1 MSGPVRTEWRKRLAW
16 LESPGLSARQER
28 VLNVVMI
35 AVIGLFA
42 GGWAFAIAGAAA
54 GDERLLLGREL
65 TANPLSAN
73 APPPAAFLLD
83 RLVRMAA
90 DEGRWRGESGAVR
103 ALITEPGESL
113 ALADTLGL
121 DSLPTGT
128 TLEVVQA
135 DTSAAPRPGT
145 AAEGEEAVQSPGA
158 WNVLIR
164 ARDNVRRVA
173 GLSVLTPVPTS
184 MIRNGRLGQYLI
196 GSWPSTAGR
205 SGPTASERYAPPRG
219 LIEVTPANVDLPITD
234 HLVLGDFLT
243 KGQEDVWPKYVVISP
258 RILDKLE
265 LTFQELE
272 RRGHPVENVGIIS
285 GFRTPNY
292 NAHGGNTGGRGSL
305 SRHMYGDAMDF
316 YIDNNGD
323 GAMDDLNGDGRIDRK
338 DAQVIADAAEAVESS
353 YPQYVGGI
361 GVYNVNPGAH
371 SGFVHLDTRGYRA
384 RW

>member
-1 MSGPVRTEWRKRLAW
+1 MSGPDRSGWRKRLAW
-16 LESPGLSARQER
+16 LESPGLSSRQER
-28 VLNVVMI
+28 GLHLALVGTIV
-35 AVIGLFA
+35 LFA

-73 APPPAAFLLD
+73 APPPAAFVLD

-103 ALITEPGESL
+103 ALITEPGDSL

-121 DSLPTGT
+121 DSLPAGT

-135 DTSAAPRPGT
+135 DTSGARPAA
-145 AAEGEEAVQSPGA
+145 EEAVRSPGA

-164 ARDNVRRVA
+164 ARDNVRRIA
-173 GLSVLTPVPTS
+173 GFSVLTPVPSST
-184 MIRNGRLGQYLI
+184 IRNGRIGQYLI
-196 GSWPSTAGR
+196 GEWPSTAGR
-205 SGPTASERYAPPRG
+205 RGPTASERYAPPRG
-219 LIEVTPANVDLPITD
+219 LIAVTPSNVDLPITD

-243 KGQEDVWPKYVVISP
+243 KGQENVWPKYVVISP
-258 RILDKLE
+258 RVLDKFE
-265 LTFQELE
+265 LTLQEMG
-272 RRGHPVENVGIIS
+272 RRGNPVEKIGMIS
-285 GFRTPNY
+285 AFRTPNY

-305 SRHMYGDAMDF
+305 SRHMYGDAIDF
-316 YIDNNGD
+316 YIDNDGN
-323 GAMDDLNGDGRIDRK
+323 GAMDDLNGDGRVDRK
-338 DAQVIADAAEAVESS
+338 DGQVIADAAEAVEKA
-353 YPQYVGGI
+353 YPQYIGGI
-361 GVYNVNPGAH
+361 GVYNPNPGAH

>member
-1 MSGPVRTEWRKRLAW
+1 MNGPERTGWRKRLAW
-16 LESPGLSARQER
+16 MESPGLSARQER
-28 VLNVVMI
+28 VLNIALV
-35 AVIGLFA
+35 AVIVLFA

-54 GDERLLLGREL
+54 GDERLLLGRGL

-73 APPPAAFLLD
+73 APPPAAFVLD
-83 RLVRMAA
+83 RLVRLATN
-90 DEGRWRGESGAVR
+90 EGRWRGESGAVR
-103 ALITEPGESL
+103 ALITQPGDTL

-121 DSLPTGT
+121 DSLPSGT
-128 TLEVVQA
+128 SLEVVQA
-135 DTSAAPRPGT
+135 DTSGARP
-145 AAEGEEAVQSPGA
+145 AGEEAVRSPGA
-158 WNVLIR
+158 WNVLLR
-164 ARDNVRRVA
+164 ARDQVREVA
-173 GLSVLTPVPTS
+173 GVSVLTPVPS
-184 MIRNGRLGQYLI
+184 SAIRNGRIGQYLI
-196 GSWPSTAGR
+196 GEWPSTAGR

-219 LIEVTPANVDLPITD
+219 LIEVTQSNVDLPITD

-316 YIDNNGD
+316 YIDNDGD
-323 GAMDDLNGDGRIDRK
+323 GAMDDLNADGRIDRK
-338 DAQVIADAAEAVESS
+338 DAQVIAGAAEAVEAAH
-353 YPQYVGGI
+353 PQYIGGI